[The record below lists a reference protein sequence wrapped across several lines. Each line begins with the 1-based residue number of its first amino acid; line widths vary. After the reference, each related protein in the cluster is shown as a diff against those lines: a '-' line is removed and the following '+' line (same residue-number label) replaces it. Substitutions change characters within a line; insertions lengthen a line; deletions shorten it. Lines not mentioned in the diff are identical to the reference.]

1 MTHPAL
7 LALATF
13 GAIATAASAAAVSFS
28 PAPTSFSATGVL
40 NLASLQTG
48 TKCEIT
54 LKGRVNKKGVGKI
67 DSLTFAGNSQCAGT
81 TATALPWKVLASGA
95 SLGKIVGFGF
105 SGSFFGDCGSGTVP
119 FTDDA
124 SGDWSLSA
132 TLPSG
137 CTVNGFLNTTP
148 PIVIVS
154 P

>member
-1 MTHPAL
+1 MTRLMPL
-7 LALATF
+7 GLA
-13 GAIATAASAAAVSFS
+13 AAACAAAVSAQAVSLS

-40 NLASLQTG
+40 NLASRQTG
-48 TKCEIT
+48 TKCEVS
-54 LKGRVNKKGVGKI
+54 LKGRVNKKGIGKI
-67 DSLTFAGNSQCAGT
+67 ESLTFAGNSQCAGT
-81 TATALPWKVLASGA
+81 TATGLPWKVLASGA

-105 SGSFFGDCGSGTVP
+105 AGSFFGDCGSGTIP

-124 SGDWSLSA
+124 SGDWTLGG

-137 CTVNGFLNTTP
+137 CTVSGTVSTTP